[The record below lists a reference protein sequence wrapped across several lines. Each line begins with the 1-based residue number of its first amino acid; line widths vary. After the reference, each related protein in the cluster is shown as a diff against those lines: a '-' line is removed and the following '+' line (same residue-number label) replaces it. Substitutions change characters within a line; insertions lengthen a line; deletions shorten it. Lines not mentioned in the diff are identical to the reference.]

1 MLNGK
6 QLKRQNNNTKWEENY
21 KVIRTKMGEKK
32 WGGQKMTENDRRIK
46 KKKLIR
52 NKNMK
57 WQENG
62 REKSENMILDRT
74 KS

>member
-1 MLNGK
+1 
-6 QLKRQNNNTKWEENY
+6 
-21 KVIRTKMGEKK
+21 MGEKT

-46 KKKLIR
+46 KKKRIR